1 MSAPQLDKVDA
12 GERGAQQAKLRLGM
26 NMEDVDWLAWLRASE
41 AGAILQEHF
50 ACMQLRN
57 DAQSYEGAAE
67 DCCTWRRTFV
77 KILNNALVR
86 GKVPDFLPK
95 RNASERRL
103 PRYIAIVNL
112 SGKKMLLYSEHSC
125 LFRALTRHSHK
136 ANSENIFQTHT
147 MFREYLADPRRSVVV
162 CYSLPWQAGY
172 GQYYWDV
179 FSIEIQEQAIEKCL
193 AEKNEYY
200 RVVKDRT
207 LSWSCFSKSYFSA
220 ESTLALNGSEE
231 LTDLECSK
239 YAHVHIGNKLI
250 KAFQSQFQGFCLDVN
265 PDDTAYK
272 PIRSAES
279 QSGNESHAQILIE
292 KLKTEL
298 RKERKEREELKA
310 QLAKALAE
318 TKASPTAPKDVLVV
332 PAQPE
337 KGKKKK
343 SSKLEESEEE
353 QLAKLKDR
361 LDTLE
366 REKVEIAEARN
377 LAEDAIK
384 KMKTEAISK
393 DETYKENKR
402 SMKAVIAASR
412 SEVEKLKKQLEENNE
427 QMRLATNACNDA
439 HAAAISMHIDSF
451 KKLDSEF
458 QDQKQMSRAMGETIM
473 TLQEDREMMKIS
485 LAEKEALLKANEE
498 TIEGQKRGIAS
509 GLEHLKL
516 QVQKNEAM
524 SKEHAQALS
533 EKDDEIKRLKEELES
548 QRQANDTPKPEVVY
562 EKPADEKEPRSPSST
577 GTTSPP
583 GTFVPIA
590 NPTAMPQYTHVHYED
605 VTCFRS
611 EGLVDAELAVLTAE
625 ASLQQLIQ
633 WTRHLNGTGGGQ
645 MPPSISQMQMP
656 WTPPVEHSP
665 SPYPAMGKG
674 GRGWSGRGKGMVAG
688 RGKGM

>member
-1 MSAPQLDKVDA
+1 MSARQLDKADA
-12 GERGAQQAKLRLGM
+12 GERGSQQAKLRLGM

-41 AGAILQEHF
+41 AGAILQEHL

-95 RNASERRL
+95 RNASERML

-136 ANSENIFQTHT
+136 ANSENIFRTHT
-147 MFREYLADPRRSVVV
+147 LFREYLTDPRRSVVI

-179 FSIEIQEQAIEKCL
+179 FSIEVQEQAIQKCL

-207 LSWSCFSKSYFSA
+207 LSWSCFSKSYFQA
-220 ESTLALNGSEE
+220 ESTLALHGGEE

-239 YAHVHIGNKLI
+239 YAHVHIGSKLI
-250 KAFQSQFQGFCLDVN
+250 KAFHSQFQGFCLDVN
-265 PDDTAYK
+265 PDDTVYK
-272 PIRSAES
+272 PICSAES
-279 QSGNESHAQILIE
+279 RSESESHAQILNE

-298 RKERKEREELKA
+298 RKERKEKEDLKA

-318 TKASPTAPKDVLVV
+318 TTAPPTPPKDVLVV
-332 PAQPE
+332 PVQAE

-343 SSKLEESEEE
+343 NPKLQESEEE
-353 QLAKLKDR
+353 QLVKLQAR

-377 LAEDAIK
+377 LAEDTIK
-384 KMKTEAISK
+384 KMKAEASSK
-393 DETYKENKR
+393 DDTYKDNKR
-402 SMKAVIAASR
+402 SMKATIAASR
-412 SEVEKLKKQLEENNE
+412 TEVDKLKKQLEEKDE
-427 QMRLATNACNDA
+427 QMRLATSASNDA
-439 HAAAISMHIDSF
+439 HAAAISMHVDNF
-451 KKLDSEF
+451 KKLDGEF
-458 QDQKQMSRAMGETIM
+458 QDQRQMSRTMGETIM
-473 TLQEDREMMKIS
+473 TLQEDHERMKIS
-485 LAEKEALLKANEE
+485 LAEKEALLKEHQE
-498 TIEGQKRGIAS
+498 TIDGQKRGIAS
-509 GLEHLKL
+509 GLEHLRL

-548 QRQANDTPKPEVVY
+548 QRKANEAPKPEVVY

-590 NPTAMPQYTHVHYED
+590 NAAAMPQYTHVQYED

-633 WTRHLNGTGGGQ
+633 WTRHLNGTGGGR
-645 MPPSISQMQMP
+645 MPPPISQMQMP
-656 WTPPVEHSP
+656 WTPPVEHAQ